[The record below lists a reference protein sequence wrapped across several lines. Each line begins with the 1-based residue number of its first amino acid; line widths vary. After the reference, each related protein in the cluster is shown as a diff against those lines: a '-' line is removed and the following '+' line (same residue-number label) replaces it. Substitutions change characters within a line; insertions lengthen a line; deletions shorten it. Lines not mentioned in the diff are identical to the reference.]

1 MRNEPIICNYCGRLK
16 PQEKFK
22 MQTTIYTEDLVL
34 KMCDTCVKARKPKKS
49 KSSRTP
55 GDAVTR
61 MSLDTAR
68 MKGRKYARYKVKYKE
83 RAPKGGRKRAPI
95 FTREED

>member
-1 MRNEPIICNYCGRLK
+1 MVKEAVICNYCGRLK

-22 MQTTIYTEDLVL
+22 MQTTIYTEEQVL

-61 MSLDTAR
+61 MALDTAR
-68 MKGRKYARYKVKYKE
+68 MKGRRVGVVYKK
-83 RAPKGGRKRAPI
+83 RAKKGGRKRSPI
-95 FTREED
+95 FTREEE